1 MTGKKIVI
9 LGIGNLL
16 FGDDG
21 VGVHTVRA
29 LEKMALPPG
38 TELVD
43 GGTSP
48 ELIQYLDTA
57 GKLVVI
63 DAMDTGDK
71 PGSIY
76 RFRLDELKTE
86 PQGMASAHNIGLMSL
101 INLARLTGRHIPE
114 TVFIGVQ
121 PASMDWGLELSADI
135 AARLPI
141 VTRLVMDEVKAGL
154 PADESIA
161 VEAE

>member
-1 MTGKKIVI
+1 MTDKKIVV

-16 FGDDG
+16 RGDDG
-21 VGVHTVRA
+21 VGVHAVRA
-29 LEKMALPPG
+29 LEKMALPP
-38 TELVD
+38 EVEVVD
-43 GGTSP
+43 SGTSP
-48 ELIQYLDTA
+48 ELLQHFDTA

-86 PQGMASAHNIGLMSL
+86 PQGMASAHDIGLMSL
-101 INLARLTGRHIPE
+101 INLARLSGRKIPE

-121 PASMDWGLELSADI
+121 PASLDISLELSADI
-135 AARLPI
+135 AASLPA
-141 VTRLVMDEVKAGL
+141 VTRLVMDEVRAGQ
-154 PADESIA
+154 ESIA
-161 VEAE
+161 IEAE

>member
-1 MTGKKIVI
+1 MTDKKIVI

-16 FGDDG
+16 RGDDG
-21 VGVHTVRA
+21 VGVHAVRA
-29 LEKMALPPG
+29 LEKMALPP
-38 TELVD
+38 EVEVVD

-48 ELIQYLDTA
+48 ELWQHFDTA

-86 PQGMASAHNIGLMSL
+86 PQGMISAHDIGLMSL
-101 INLARLTGRHIPE
+101 INMARLSGRKIPE

-121 PASMDWGLELSADI
+121 PASLDIGVELSADI
-135 AARLPI
+135 AASLPL
-141 VTRLVMDEVKAGL
+141 VTRLVMDEIGAGQ
-154 PADESIA
+154 ESIA
-161 VEAE
+161 LKAE